1 MMRYVGICADA
12 HRRKMTTARNP
23 GQRQRKGYRMKKML
37 AALLAAMMMLTLAA
51 CGGGSDTKTVD
62 VQKLADDL
70 KSNVP
75 YSADMIA
82 TAVEDL
88 NYKLDPP
95 EGTTI
100 AGYMADGNAYDM
112 IVVGQCASA
121 DDAKTLYTNVQ
132 TYLNDLKTEANR
144 YQPEEEARLN
154 DALLRQDGT
163 VVVLCVSDDTA
174 AATAIVEGYVK

>member
-1 MMRYVGICADA
+1 
-12 HRRKMTTARNP
+12 MTTARKP

-51 CGGGSDTKTVD
+51 CGGESGGKTVD

-70 KSNVP
+70 KNNVP
-75 YSADMIA
+75 YSADMIV

-100 AGYMADGNAYDM
+100 AGYMADGNTADM
-112 IVVGQCASA
+112 IVVAQCASA
-121 DDAKTLYTNVQ
+121 DDAKTLYANVQ
-132 TYLNDLKTEANR
+132 TYLDDLKREANL
-144 YQPEEEARLN
+144 YQPEEEARL
-154 DALLRQDGT
+154 DGALLRQDGA

>member
-1 MMRYVGICADA
+1 
-12 HRRKMTTARNP
+12 
-23 GQRQRKGYRMKKML
+23 MKKML

-95 EGTTI
+95 EGATL
-100 AGYMADGNAYDM
+100 AGYQADGTAYDM
-112 IVVGQCASA
+112 IVVGQCASEA
-121 DDAKTLYTNVQ
+121 DAKTLYANVQ
-132 TYLNDLKTEANR
+132 TYMNDLKTEAGR
-144 YQPEEEARLN
+144 YQPEEVARIEG
-154 DALLRQDGT
+154 ALLRQSGT
-163 VVVLCVSDDTA
+163 LVVLCISDDTA
-174 AATAIVEGYVK
+174 AATAIVEGYLK

>member
-1 MMRYVGICADA
+1 
-12 HRRKMTTARNP
+12 
-23 GQRQRKGYRMKKML
+23 MKKML

-51 CGGGSDTKTVD
+51 CGGESGGKTVD

-70 KSNVP
+70 KNNVP
-75 YSADMIA
+75 YSADMIV

-100 AGYMADGNAYDM
+100 AGYMADGNTADM
-112 IVVGQCASA
+112 IVVAQCASA
-121 DDAKTLYTNVQ
+121 DDAKTLYANVQ
-132 TYLNDLKTEANR
+132 TYVSDLKTEAGR
-144 YQPEEEARLN
+144 YSPEEVARL
-154 DALLRQDGT
+154 DGALLRQDGA

>member
-1 MMRYVGICADA
+1 
-12 HRRKMTTARNP
+12 
-23 GQRQRKGYRMKKML
+23 MKKSIRIIGGML
-37 AALLAAMMMLTLAA
+37 AVTTTLLTLASCKA
-51 CGGGSDTKTVD
+51 SPSGKDDDDTFGGNGGKTVD
-62 VQKLADDL
+62 VQKLAVDL
-70 KSNVP
+70 KDNVP
-75 YSADMIA
+75 YSTEMIV

-100 AGYMADGNAYDM
+100 TGYMADGNTADL
-112 IVVGQCASA
+112 IVVAQCASA
-121 DDAKTLYTNVQ
+121 DDAKTLYANVQ
-132 TYLNDLKTEANR
+132 TYLDDLKREANL

-154 DALLRQDGT
+154 GALLRQDGA